1 MKNAL
6 KMLKQVKL
14 NSLYCWSITC
24 GGDHAVV
31 KDFSLHFE
39 VHFEVA
45 HQAKCFCVLNDG
57 CIKPPGNPLHNHCCT
72 AWHSLLHGELHYWQ
86 HRLLR

>member
-31 KDFSLHFE
+31 KDSPFILKFIL
-39 VHFEVA
+39 
-45 HQAKCFCVLNDG
+45 K
-57 CIKPPGNPLHNHCCT
+57 
-72 AWHSLLHGELHYWQ
+72 LLTKLSASVC
-86 HRLLR
+86 LMMDA